1 MNIANFKRVGRWP
14 LEKLA
19 DAIVYLFDLLLR
31 FLHSRGWSP
40 TLKIKKRK
48 RNFWHNLI

>member
-1 MNIANFKRVGRWP
+1 MNTAGWKQPGKWP
-14 LEKLA
+14 LDKLA

-40 TLKIKKRK
+40 ELKVKK
-48 RNFWHNLI
+48 